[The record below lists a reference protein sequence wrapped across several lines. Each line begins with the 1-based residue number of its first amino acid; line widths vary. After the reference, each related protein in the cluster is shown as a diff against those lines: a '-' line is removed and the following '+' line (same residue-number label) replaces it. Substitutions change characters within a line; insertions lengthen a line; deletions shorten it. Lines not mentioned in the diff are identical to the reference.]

1 MPPCSA
7 LIEPFYPTYE
17 PKSTL
22 QRVIYGD
29 PFTSMINEQKLHA
42 GVILETSGEEARQ
55 YIREIMDHFDLIS
68 LSLGSGL
75 EHNLFRSLLSFTK
88 AFLRRL

>member
-1 MPPCSA
+1 MPPYSA

-17 PKSTL
+17 PESIF

-29 PFTSMINEQKLHA
+29 PFTSMINEKKLNA
-42 GVILETSGEEARQ
+42 GVILETSGDEGHH

-75 EHNLFRSLLSFTK
+75 EHNLFRYLPFFYFKSLN
-88 AFLRRL
+88 